1 MKSRNEERQYFGLV
15 INQIEGRYQHQI
27 ISGLTQWTKSQDIG
41 LMIISGRSFNSPYP
55 EEQAYN
61 SIYQIIREAPLSG
74 LIVAAGSLGSFQG
87 EEETAAFFRE
97 LTDKPL
103 VTLGMELPGH
113 PCIKTDNSNGIQE
126 AVHHAIETHGYERIA
141 FVCGPDSNEEAVDRF
156 TAFTES
162 MHAAGREIDPE
173 LIYQGDLS
181 YRCTASLAADMVSTG
196 KLQFDVLLCAND
208 EMAIGIFQ
216 NLQRLGF
223 SAPRDYAIIGFDNLD
238 EARFL
243 SPPLT
248 TVCQFLHQ
256 QAAQAGEYLQRIL
269 KGDTP
274 PDLTTIKSSLIIRE
288 SCGCDSAPLF
298 KMNTEQTKPAALARS
313 IQDQVLQII
322 HPPVALAGEITGIV
336 FTLLQTLDL
345 DVRIRREHPLFLQIL
360 HESLELTFSWTTFG
374 EMWHKILSAI
384 QQVVLSELKYD
395 YSEQAYLGNLFG
407 CSYAVVT
414 ARVSQRE
421 AQRYTRFEAVLT
433 GLRDLNEQL
442 NSVLTRNQIWDIL
455 ADRLPALG
463 IRHALVSRHVD
474 GVRNEPEF
482 GMICPVLYLN
492 NTRENLVSD
501 PYPAVQVFP
510 SDIKPMDIGH
520 TLIILPLL
528 KHDKHFGMVILE
540 ATELDLLVYDTI
552 ANEIS
557 QALFVSDV
565 FSEREQSTRSLEQ
578 SMKSLVSTEQRTRS
592 VIDQLPLG
600 IIETTPHLTIRR
612 LNSTAEN
619 ILGRDSRICGSSL
632 TELFDGDRRGLSD
645 QERGELSH
653 TGSLDIPNMRITRKG
668 SMSMSPVLRISVAER
683 DTAGLPTLL
692 VWSILDTTL
701 PLTKQALPDDEF
713 YRTFQLTK
721 REQEILSALLSGR
734 RIRDIAGIMFIAEST
749 VKGHVSQIYSKL
761 QVSGKTE
768 MLSVIRNYKQQEL
781 GYDSYL
787 LSVINSLLSRNTDP
801 SKIKPVS

>member
-1 MKSRNEERQYFGLV
+1 MKSRNGKRHYFGLV

-27 ISGLTQWTKSQDIG
+27 ITGLTQWTKSQDIG
-41 LMIISGRSFNSPYP
+41 LMIISGRSLNSPYP

-113 PCIKTDNSNGIQE
+113 PCIKTDNGNGIHE
-126 AVHHAIETHGYERIA
+126 AVHHAIQVHGYRRIA

-156 TAFTES
+156 SAFSES
-162 MHAAGREIDPE
+162 MHAAGREIDPA

-181 YRCTASLAADMVSTG
+181 YRCTAELAAEMLSTG
-196 KLQFDVLLCAND
+196 RLPFDVLLCAND
-208 EMAIGIFQ
+208 EMAIGIYQ
-216 NLQRLGF
+216 NLERFGF

-238 EARFL
+238 EARFH

-269 KGDTP
+269 EGDTP
-274 PDLTTIKSSLIIRE
+274 PDLTTIKSSLIVRE
-288 SCGCDSAPLF
+288 SCGCDGAPLSGLLVG
-298 KMNTEQTKPAALARS
+298 KTKSASAVQS
-313 IQDQVLQII
+313 IHEQVLQIVD
-322 HPPVALAGEITGIV
+322 PPASLAGQIQGIV
-336 FTLLQTLDL
+336 FTLLQTLEL
-345 DVRIRREHPLFLQIL
+345 DVRIHREQPLFLQIL
-360 HESLELTFSWTTFG
+360 HESLELTFSWISFG
-374 EMWHKILSAI
+374 ETWHNILSAI
-384 QQVVLSELKYD
+384 QHVVLSEIKYE
-395 YSEQAYLGNLFG
+395 YAEQAYLGNLFG

-442 NSVLTRNQIWDIL
+442 NSVLTRNQIWNIL
-455 ADRLPALG
+455 ADQLPALG
-463 IRHALVSRHVD
+463 IQHALISRHTD
-474 GVRNEPEF
+474 GVRNEPGF
-482 GMICPVLYLN
+482 GLVCPVLYLN
-492 NTRENLVSD
+492 NTREDLSAE

-510 SDIKPMDIGH
+510 SDINPNEMGP

-528 KHDKHFGMVILE
+528 KHEKHFGMVIME

-565 FSEREQSTRSLEQ
+565 FSEREQSAKSLEQ
-578 SMKSLVSTEQRTRS
+578 SLKSLVGAEQRTRS
-592 VIDQLPLG
+592 LIDQIPLG

-612 LNSTAEN
+612 FNGTAAG
-619 ILGRDSRICGSSL
+619 ILGQDSGMYGSSL
-632 TELFDGDRRGLSD
+632 MELFEGSPSGLSEQQRTELNNS
-645 QERGELSH
+645 
-653 TGSLDIPNMRITRKG
+653 GSLDIPGIRLRCKG
-668 SMSMSPVLRISVAER
+668 SLSVSPVLRISVGER
-683 DTAGLPTLL
+683 DSAGLPTLL
-692 VWSILDTTL
+692 VWSILDVSL
-701 PLTKQALPDDEF
+701 SLTKQALPDDDF
-713 YRTFQLTK
+713 YRTYQLTR
-721 REQEILSALLSGR
+721 REQEILSALLSGH
-734 RIRDIAGIMFIAEST
+734 RIRDIADKMFIAEST
-749 VKGHVSQIYSKL
+749 VKGHISQIYSKL
-761 QVSGKTE
+761 QVSGKSE

-787 LSVINSLLSRNTDP
+787 LSVIHALLSRSNE
-801 SKIKPVS
+801 